1 MGVWHVFKILWE
13 NQTMNNLNFGVMNQ
27 EIINQNFSR
36 HLWCN
41 SLVLKKQ
48 LKNIDMSN
56 IFKTK
61 SKGYVVPIYRKTVM
75 HYFNIFWDAT
85 N

>member
-1 MGVWHVFKILWE
+1 
-13 NQTMNNLNFGVMNQ
+13 MNNLKFGVMNQ
-27 EIINQNFSR
+27 EIANQNFSR

-48 LKNIDMSN
+48 LKKIDMSKIVN
-56 IFKTK
+56 TK
-61 SKGYVVPIYRKTVM
+61 SKGNVVPISIYRKTVM